1 MHDNSETS
9 LRRSRR
15 VSSYMQAIGRKPVV
29 KLEVF
34 NRRCSMIKLHYI
46 QQFKNK
52 NSALII
58 EETLKKVNK
67 ENKK

>member
-46 QQFKNK
+46 QQIKDK
-52 NSALII
+52 NSALTI
-58 EETLKKVNK
+58 EENLKKVNK